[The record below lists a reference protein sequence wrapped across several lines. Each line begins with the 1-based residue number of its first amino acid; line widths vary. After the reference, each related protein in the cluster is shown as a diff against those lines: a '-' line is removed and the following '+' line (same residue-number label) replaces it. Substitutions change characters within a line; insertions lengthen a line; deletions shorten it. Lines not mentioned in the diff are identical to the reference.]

1 MHHELQV
8 KFQPGRLDFVEY
20 FAGAAHTTSHFK
32 SKGVNAVPYDINRSP
47 SMDMTTPEGMSS

>member
-1 MHHELQV
+1 MQV
-8 KFQPGRLDFVEY
+8 KFQPGRLEFVEY